1 MTSKLKQVEFDI
13 ICQALRRNREE
24 LSQAGGIHL
33 NTLAR
38 VLTGGK
44 YTFDTLYQIEQ
55 ALKTVPEKEVI

>member
-1 MTSKLKQVEFDI
+1 MSGTTQKPRGVISGQT
-13 ICQALRRNREE
+13 
-24 LSQAGGIHL
+24 GIHL
-33 NTLAR
+33 NTLGR